1 MPVVPVGTAGFFS
14 PSACPGLRQAGR
26 NTGCYRIEQFCLSY
40 IMAKG
45 SGWNFMKKG
54 RWWTAVVLTLGLLAV
69 VQSVTESGTQD
80 TGIAAARI
88 IAGEGMVRL
97 VSDSMGEPQ
106 VWGALQR
113 VERGECEECPR
124 VALTF
129 DDGPSKKYTPLL
141 LDGLKERGIHVSFF
155 LMGKNIQGNEDLVRR
170 IQEEGHLI
178 GNHTYNHIQL
188 NRVSAATAKQE
199 IEKTSNQIYEITGNY
214 PVYLRPPFGS
224 WRKDLEL
231 SVEMFPVMW
240 SIDTLDWKSQNVNSV
255 VEIVER
261 QVADGSIILMHDG
274 YGTSVEAAFRII
286 DTLVEAG
293 YQFVTV
299 DALLEV

>member
-1 MPVVPVGTAGFFS
+1 
-14 PSACPGLRQAGR
+14 
-26 NTGCYRIEQFCLSY
+26 
-40 IMAKG
+40 
-45 SGWNFMKKG
+45 MKKG
-54 RWWTAVVLTLGLLAV
+54 RWWTAVVLTLGLLSV

-178 GNHTYNHIQL
+178 GNHTYNHVQL

-199 IEKTSNQIYEITGNY
+199 IEKTSNRIYEITGNY